1 MYNTRNETTFFKEK
15 LNSSDK
21 GSLALLVDKYHHQ
34 LCLYAL
40 HLTNDHDES
49 KDIVQNVFLRLWQQR
64 HRLENVTNIK
74 SFMYSAV
81 YNGFLNYLRDRKN
94 LLDIE
99 KVQISEIDSIAHSE
113 SEGLIK
119 RQMDLVKKQI
129 EKLPPKCKR
138 VFVLSK
144 QEGLTNIEI
153 ADFMGISKKTVEN
166 HISKAFRMLRDAL
179 GDRYSEILFLLFDIK
194 K

>member
-1 MYNTRNETTFFKEK
+1 MYTTRNETTFFKEK
-15 LNSSDK
+15 LNDSDK
-21 GSLALLVDKYHHQ
+21 ESFALLVDKYHHQ

-74 SFMYSAV
+74 SFLYSAV

-99 KVQISEIDSIAHSE
+99 KVQISEIDSIAHSD
-113 SEGLIK
+113 SEDLIS
-119 RQMDLVKKQI
+119 RQLKVVKKQI

-138 VFVLSK
+138 VFLLSK

-153 ADFMGISKKTVEN
+153 ADFMGISEKTVEN
-166 HISKAFRMLRDAL
+166 HISKAFRRLRDAL
-179 GDRYSEILFLLFDIK
+179 LDSSGEILFLLFDLRK
-194 K
+194 

>member
-1 MYNTRNETTFFKEK
+1 MYITRNETTFFKEK
-15 LNSSDK
+15 LNDSDK
-21 GSLALLVDKYHHQ
+21 KSFALLVDKYHHQ

-40 HLTNDHDES
+40 HLTNDRDES

-74 SFMYSAV
+74 SFLYSAV

-99 KVQISEIDSIAHSE
+99 KVQISEIDSIAHSD
-113 SEGLIK
+113 SEDLIN
-119 RQMDLVKKQI
+119 RQLKVVKKQI

-138 VFVLSK
+138 VFLLSK

-153 ADFMGISKKTVEN
+153 ADFMGISEKTVEN
-166 HISKAFRMLRDAL
+166 HISKAFRRLRDAL
-179 GDRYSEILFLLFDIK
+179 LDSSGGILFLLFDLRK
-194 K
+194 

>member
-1 MYNTRNETTFFKEK
+1 MYTTRNETTFFKEK
-15 LNSSDK
+15 LNDSDK
-21 GSLALLVDKYHHQ
+21 ESFALLVDKYHHQ

-49 KDIVQNVFLRLWQQR
+49 KDIVQNVFLRLWKQR

-74 SFMYSAV
+74 SFLYSAV

-99 KVQISEIDSIAHSE
+99 KVQISEIDSIAHSD
-113 SEGLIK
+113 SEDLIN
-119 RQMDLVKKQI
+119 RQLKVVKKQI

-138 VFVLSK
+138 VFLLSK

-153 ADFMGISKKTVEN
+153 ADFMGISEKTVEN
-166 HISKAFRMLRDAL
+166 HISKAFRRLRDAL
-179 GDRYSEILFLLFDIK
+179 LDSSGEILFLLFDLRK
-194 K
+194 